1 MTKPL
6 ASAIKVQLSQ
16 KGSLHLNIL
25 INMSFVSMCLVEVLM
40 VDDLVDVADVD
51 AGEHEV
57 GERRRAVRD

>member
-6 ASAIKVQLSQ
+6 ASVIKVQLSQ

-25 INMSFVSMCLVEVLM
+25 INISVDLVKVLM

>member
-6 ASAIKVQLSQ
+6 ASVIKVQLSQ
-16 KGSLHLNIL
+16 KGSLHLKIL
-25 INMSFVSMCLVEVLM
+25 INISVDLVKVLM

>member
-25 INMSFVSMCLVEVLM
+25 INISVDLVKVLM